1 MIGQK
6 KAAALKYPVGSA
18 APLLVASGKGVLA
31 EKILEIAEE
40 EKIPIVQDANLSEV
54 LSVQEIGSAVP
65 TETWEALAKVFAFVL
80 DLERKRNGV
89 AQN

>member
-6 KAAALKYPVGSA
+6 KAAALKYPAGSA
-18 APLLVASGKGVLA
+18 APLLVASGKGFLA

>member
-6 KAAALKYPVGSA
+6 KAAALKYPVGAA
-18 APLLVASGKGVLA
+18 APLLVASGKGFLA

-40 EKIPIVQDANLSEV
+40 ERIPIVQDANLSEV

>member
-1 MIGQK
+1 M
-6 KAAALKYPVGSA
+6 
-18 APLLVASGKGVLA
+18 VASGKGFLA

>member
-6 KAAALKYPVGSA
+6 KAAALKYPFGSA
-18 APLLVASGKGVLA
+18 APLLVASGKGFLA